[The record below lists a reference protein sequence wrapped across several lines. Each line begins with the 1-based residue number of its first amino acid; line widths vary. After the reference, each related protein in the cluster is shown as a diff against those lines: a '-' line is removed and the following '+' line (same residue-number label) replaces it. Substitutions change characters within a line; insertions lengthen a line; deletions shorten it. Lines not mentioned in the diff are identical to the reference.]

1 MRLRLLLCTF
11 CMIAPNGYSQLPDDT
26 GGSRPPG
33 HQGSIGPPGPPGPRG
48 QKGETG
54 NEGKRGMDGPAGP
67 RGRPGPVIMCGREP
81 FASISQDLETLKGTI
96 AKLNHAISYDFVKR
110 IGEKYF
116 VSDKE
121 RGTFSR
127 AYEFCSQRGLELALP
142 QNNDENRALTQ
153 MFDEAVKM
161 AWINVNNEKAVS
173 NFKADMKNQPLT
185 FTNWAEA
192 QPDKSIQDFGC
203 TMLSENG
210 AWRVTEECSLIA
222 YIICQL

>member
-1 MRLRLLLCTF
+1 MMRFLLFYTLGL
-11 CMIAPNGYSQLPDDT
+11 MAPCAYSQLPGLPGLKGEKGDA
-26 GGSRPPG
+26 GAPGSPG
-33 HQGSIGPPGPPGPRG
+33 FPGIKGERG
-48 QKGETG
+48 QTG
-54 NEGKRGMDGPAGP
+54 HPGK

-96 AKLNHAISYDFVKR
+96 AKLNHALSYDFVKR

-185 FTNWAEA
+185 FTNWAEG

>member
-1 MRLRLLLCTF
+1 MMRFLLFYTLCL
-11 CMIAPNGYSQLPDDT
+11 MAPCGYSQLPGPSGPKGDKGERGDP
-26 GGSRPPG
+26 GFPGLPG
-33 HQGSIGPPGPPGPRG
+33 HPGPS
-48 QKGETG
+48 
-54 NEGKRGMDGPAGP
+54 GPAGP
-67 RGRPGPVIMCGREP
+67 PGAPGPYGSVMKCGGES

-116 VSDKE
+116 VSNKE

-161 AWINVNNEKAVS
+161 AWINVNKKKAVS

-185 FTNWAEA
+185 FTNWAEG
-192 QPDKSIQDFGC
+192 QPDKSIQDIGC